1 MMTNKEKLDIALGA
15 LNKMKLVVQ
24 EMHDKNKTVFDGNRT
39 LNREYKNIVSKID
52 DAINQLCH
60 PVLSLAT
67 IGTTSAG
74 KSTIVNALAGRTIA
88 PMNSKEMSAGVL
100 KLLPGETVS
109 LEIQKSSNWE
119 YGTFDPITDAEAYQK
134 ISNIFQRYH
143 KFERITTPPEITVKG
158 PLLWSRHPEMIG
170 LPDDVSFRFVD
181 LPGLKTITDKKN
193 LEVIKGYLSNSV
205 CIIAMDYNDVDES
218 LINRLLEEL
227 KEIIEALDGN
237 DGSILF
243 LLNKVDSRRNTDQPL
258 SDRIRELET
267 AIKKSLPLKDGTD
280 INIIPFSSG
289 MLYYAQGALGNAHYK
304 DEDVTIDFKQ
314 IGELIQTYASRFADN
329 RDSQVV
335 EAYNRVK
342 MCYKSI
348 YDKFDEFCGIEQT
361 ATPSTADAITLIAA
375 AYRMSHANA
384 FLEALKERIEES
396 FEYVIIYPAI
406 NNVLKSV
413 EDFCSKLKTY
423 AAIKK
428 NDNKVN
434 LLMSQISLLKE
445 RVKLVGCAPK
455 KNKET
460 DEVCNDDEDYKAYKK
475 QLEAIR
481 TELEQIPTEDIKA
494 QYKVIMSEEIDALS
508 KTIESKPVG
517 EIDKRLDEID
527 NNTVS
532 IANKLLEIIK
542 KKGNFAPEVN
552 KYFSSIRSTNSSVK
566 IYDEMILVPREIKE
580 KLDVQI
586 ISKVYKGLD
595 KHWGTE
601 AMKESLRKNL
611 STPLIEPFI
620 PSYTQM
626 LNLFKSWDSN
636 HYERKDSHYVITLS
650 SKMSEQRKKEVEN
663 TYRSL
668 HLRIRELL
676 SNKTNITFELQS
688 GRFVNA
694 LRKFLME
701 EVNGII
707 SKVNLS
713 FGQEAT
719 SLGSYIEKAFAN
731 VNDTEIKLPDNL
743 FLFTTP
749 NFDPTQKVNRKWVKT
764 GTETYKEGS
773 CCPTPKTR
781 DVGEFRTETTFVYDK
796 FLDSDGLYSQWQ
808 NGVAQSETLFW
819 IILSQWIEETVKA
832 YMGKFAS
839 ISLQSVCEIDEMIK
853 TRLDEMRTNASNTET
868 KMKELESLVEQLSLT
883 RKQITFN

>member
-1 MMTNKEKLDIALGA
+1 
-15 LNKMKLVVQ
+15 
-24 EMHDKNKTVFDGNRT
+24 
-39 LNREYKNIVSKID
+39 
-52 DAINQLCH
+52 
-60 PVLSLAT
+60 
-67 IGTTSAG
+67 
-74 KSTIVNALAGRTIA
+74 
-88 PMNSKEMSAGVL
+88 
-100 KLLPGETVS
+100 
-109 LEIQKSSNWE
+109 
-119 YGTFDPITDAEAYQK
+119 
-134 ISNIFQRYH
+134 
-143 KFERITTPPEITVKG
+143 
-158 PLLWSRHPEMIG
+158 
-170 LPDDVSFRFVD
+170 
-181 LPGLKTITDKKN
+181 
-193 LEVIKGYLSNSV
+193 
-205 CIIAMDYNDVDES
+205 MDYNDVDES

-227 KEIIEALDGN
+227 KDIIEALDGN

-258 SDRIRELET
+258 SERIRELEI
-267 AIKKSLPLKDGTD
+267 AIRKSLPLKDGTD

-289 MLYYAQGALGNAHYK
+289 MLYYAQGALGNAHYN
-304 DEDVTIDFKQ
+304 DENVAIDFKQ
-314 IGELIQTYASRFADN
+314 IGELIQTYANRFADN
-329 RDSQVV
+329 RDSQVA

-348 YDKFDEFCGIEQT
+348 YDKFDEFCGIEQI
-361 ATPSTADAITLIAA
+361 ATPSTDDAITLIEA

-384 FLEALKERIEES
+384 FLEALKERIEKS

-406 NNVLKSV
+406 NNVFKSV
-413 EDFCSKLKTY
+413 DNFCSKLKTY

-445 RVKLVGCAPK
+445 RVKLVGCAQKKDK
-455 KNKET
+455 KN
-460 DEVCNDDEDYKAYKK
+460 DEVCNGDEDYKAYKE
-475 QLEAIR
+475 QLAAIR
-481 TELEQIPTEDIKA
+481 AELDQIPAKDIKA
-494 QYKVIMSEEIDALS
+494 QYKVIMSEEIDALA
-508 KTIESKPVG
+508 KIIEGKPVG

-542 KKGNFAPEVN
+542 KKGNFAPEVT

-601 AMKESLRKNL
+601 AMKEALRKNL
-611 STPLIEPFI
+611 SMPLVEPFI
-620 PSYTQM
+620 PAYTQM

-636 HYERKDSHYVITLS
+636 YYQRKDSHYVIALS
-650 SKMSEQRKKEVEN
+650 SRMNEQRKKEIEN
-663 TYRSL
+663 IYRSL

-713 FGQEAT
+713 FGQEAG

-731 VNDTEIKLPDNL
+731 VNDKDIKLPDNL

-749 NFDPTQKVNRKWVKT
+749 NFDPTKKVDRKWVKT
-764 GTETYKEGS
+764 GTETYEEGS
-773 CCPTPKTR
+773 CCPTTRTR

-796 FLDSDGLYSQWQ
+796 FLDSNGLYSQWQ

-819 IILSQWIEETVKA
+819 IVMSQWIEETVKA

-839 ISLQSVCEIDEMIK
+839 ISLQSVCEIDEMIR
-853 TRLDEMRTNASNTET
+853 TRLNEMRTNASNTET

>member
-1 MMTNKEKLDIALGA
+1 MMNNKEKLDIASSA
-15 LNKMKLVVQ
+15 LNKMRLVVQ
-24 EMHDKNKTVFDGNRT
+24 EMYDKNKTVFDGNRT
-39 LNREYKNIVSKID
+39 LSMEYKDIVSKIE
-52 DAINQLCH
+52 DAIKQLRH

-100 KLLPGETVS
+100 NLVPGETVS

-119 YGTFDPITDAEAYQK
+119 YGTFDPITDAEAYRK
-134 ISNIFQRYH
+134 ISDIFQRYH
-143 KFERITTPPEITVKG
+143 RFEKIMTPPEITVKG
-158 PLLWSRHPEMIG
+158 PLLWSKHPEMIG
-170 LPDDVSFRFVD
+170 LPDDVGFRFID
-181 LPGLKTITDKKN
+181 LPGLKTLTDNKN
-193 LEVIKGYLSNSV
+193 LEVVKRYLSNSV
-205 CIIAMDYNDVDES
+205 CIIAMDYNDVDDNR
-218 LINRLLEEL
+218 INMLLEEL
-227 KEIIEALDGN
+227 KDIIKALDGN

-243 LLNKVDSRRNTDQPL
+243 LLNRVDLRRNTDQPL
-258 SDRIRELET
+258 SERIRELET
-267 AIKKSLPLKDGTD
+267 AIRKSLPLKDGTD
-280 INIIPFSSG
+280 VNIIPFSSG
-289 MLYYAQGALGNAHYK
+289 MLYYAQNALGNAHYK
-304 DEDVTIDFKQ
+304 DENITIDFKQ
-314 IGELIQTYASRFADN
+314 IGELIRTCANRFADN

-348 YDKFDEFCGIEQT
+348 YDNFDEFCGIEQI
-361 ATPSTADAITLIAA
+361 ATPSTDDAITLIEA

-384 FLEALKERIEES
+384 FLEALKERIEKS

-406 NNVLKSV
+406 NNVFKSV
-413 EDFCSKLKTY
+413 DDFCSKLKTY

-445 RVKLVGCAPK
+445 RVKLVGCAL
-455 KNKET
+455 KNDKAK
-460 DEVCNDDEDYKAYKK
+460 DKVCNGEEDYKAYKK
-475 QLEAIR
+475 QLAAIR
-481 TELEQIPTEDIKA
+481 AELEHIPAKDIKA

-508 KTIESKPVG
+508 KTIEDRPVG
-517 EIDKRLDEID
+517 DIDKRLEEID
-527 NNTVS
+527 YNTVS
-532 IANKLLEIIK
+532 IANKLLDIIK

-601 AMKESLRKNL
+601 AMKEALKKNL
-611 STPLIEPFI
+611 STPFVEPFI
-620 PSYTQM
+620 PAYTKM
-626 LNLFKSWDSN
+626 HDLFKSWDSN
-636 HYERKDSHYVITLS
+636 CYGRKDNHYVITLS
-650 SKMSEQRKKEVEN
+650 SKMSEQKKKDIEN
-663 TYRSL
+663 IYRSL

-676 SNKTNITFELQS
+676 SNKTNIMFELQS

-701 EVNGII
+701 EVKGIV

-713 FGQEAT
+713 FGQEAV

-749 NFDPTQKVNRKWVKT
+749 NFNPTKKVDRKWVKT
-764 GTETYKEGS
+764 GTETYEEGS
-773 CCPTPKTR
+773 CCPTTKTR
-781 DVGEFRTETTFVYDK
+781 DVGEYRERTTFVYDK
-796 FLDSDGLYSQWQ
+796 FLDCDGLYAQWQ

-819 IILSQWIEETVKA
+819 IVLSQWIEETVKV
-832 YMGKFAS
+832 YMGKFAL

-853 TRLDEMRTNASNTET
+853 TRLDEMRASASNTET
-868 KMKELESLVEQLSLT
+868 KMKELESLAEQLFLA
-883 RKQITFN
+883 RKQISFN